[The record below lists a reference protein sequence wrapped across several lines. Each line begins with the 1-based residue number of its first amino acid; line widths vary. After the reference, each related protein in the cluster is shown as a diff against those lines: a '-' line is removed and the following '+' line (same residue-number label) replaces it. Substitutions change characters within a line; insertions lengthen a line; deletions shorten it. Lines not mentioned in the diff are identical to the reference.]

1 MLYVMFSSS
10 RVGFDNPNMT
20 MTMVGMNHKIKPLLA
35 LLILGLALTP
45 IPRLLDFFN
54 LQAQHKNLSKSPD
67 ITKIGPVN
75 TEPAAI
81 SKNAQP
87 VLPEKKP

>member
-35 LLILGLALTP
+35 LLILGLA
-45 IPRLLDFFN
+45 
-54 LQAQHKNLSKSPD
+54 
-67 ITKIGPVN
+67 
-75 TEPAAI
+75 
-81 SKNAQP
+81 
-87 VLPEKKP
+87 